1 MEKSRVG
8 IVIEA
13 FIVPANIR
21 YELKSFTHKFENVF
35 LENTVTYFIRS
46 KVKFCIVIVWIYID
60 YYCVRVY
67 SGGRCRFPNTI

>member
-46 KVKFCIVIVWIYID
+46 KVKFCIVIV
-60 YYCVRVY
+60 
-67 SGGRCRFPNTI
+67 